1 MKKCAFLV
9 GVLVLMV
16 ALVVGCGGGAEGNG
30 AAEGDTVYVH
40 YTGTLDDGTVFDT
53 SEGREPLTFVV
64 GSGTMISGFDEAV
77 RGMEVGQVKKVT
89 IPAAEAYGEY
99 REDLLIVRGRDEL
112 EEELGIVDGILE
124 VGDKVQ
130 LQHVETGEIR
140 DFTVIDISETEII
153 LDGNS
158 ELAGEDLTFEIEMVA
173 IEPAGDIT
181 DQPEE

>member
-1 MKKCAFLV
+1 MSASERSEAGNVEQYKLLLELWRRERALGRHEFL
-9 GVLVLMV
+9 GFIIATAILILVSLS
-16 ALVVGCGGGAEGNG
+16 GAWW
-30 AAEGDTVYVH
+30 
-40 YTGTLDDGTVFDT
+40 L
-53 SEGREPLTFVV
+53 PLIGIIVSKIWLV

-173 IEPAGDIT
+173 IEPAG
-181 DQPEE
+181 E